1 MIELT
6 SHSLDEKSPC
16 TVYTLTQS
24 SVSMAF
30 VVICR
35 IHCSNIIP
43 VRYDVG
49 VNYTICQ
56 PFGKAIPAI
65 IFTCTPPVAAVWF
78 VTSEK
83 YGALL
88 SLPWVCYSTLSAEI
102 LWREAK
108 HKRNRKREGL
118 SLSKIISSY
127 TQDVAV

>member
-1 MIELT
+1 MSWRLIHLT
-6 SHSLDEKSPC
+6 KSHPVQRTLWHSRRCQWRLWLSAEY
-16 TVYTLTQS
+16 TVLILYLY
-24 SVSMAF
+24 AG
-30 VVICR
+30 
-35 IHCSNIIP
+35 
-43 VRYDVG
+43 G